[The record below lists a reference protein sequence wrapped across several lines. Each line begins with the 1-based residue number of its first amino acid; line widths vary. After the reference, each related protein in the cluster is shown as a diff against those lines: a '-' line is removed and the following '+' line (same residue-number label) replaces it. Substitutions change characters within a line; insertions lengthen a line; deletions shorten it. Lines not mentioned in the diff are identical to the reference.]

1 MKKNIISLKEFEKR
15 RGIWEKKLSKS
26 KIVKNLSKKLY
37 IESDKFNLSYLHSWF
52 GEPIL
57 QTPDDIIT
65 QQELIFKTRPEVI
78 IETGVCWGGSTL
90 LYNSLSKELPI
101 KKIIGIDI
109 FIPSNLKKRLEK
121 KCGKKL
127 LLINGD
133 STDKKIVDRIKKIT
147 RKFKKFYI
155 HLDSNHSF
163 EHVYKELKIYSKF
176 LKKDNYIIASDT
188 IVNEIP
194 KQLHRPRE
202 WNRKNNPFTALKVF
216 LKENKNLF
224 KIDNEIYSKLLLSN
238 QKKGYLISSRKVGV

>member
-1 MKKNIISLKEFEKR
+1 MKKNIISLAEFSKR
-15 RGIWEKKLSKS
+15 RNNWEKKLFKS
-26 KIVKNLSKKLY
+26 KKVRNLSKKLY
-37 IESDKFNLSYLHSWF
+37 IESDKYNLSYLHSWF

-65 QQELIFKTRPEVI
+65 QQELIYKTKPEVI

-109 FIPSNLKKRLEK
+109 FIPHNLKKRLEK

-127 LLINGD
+127 LLISGD
-133 STDKKIVDRIKKIT
+133 STDTKVVNRIKKIT
-147 RKFKKFYI
+147 QKYKNFYI
-155 HLDSNHSF
+155 HLDSNHTF

-176 LKKDNYIIASDT
+176 IKKNNYIIASDT

-194 KQLHRPRE
+194 KQLHRPRI
-202 WNRKNNPFTALKVF
+202 WNKNNNPMIAVKKFI
-216 LKENKNLF
+216 KENRNF
-224 KIDNEIYSKLLLSN
+224 KID
-238 QKKGYLISSRKVGV
+238 KKVNFKQLISSNPNAYIKKIK